1 MDTLEQRVE
10 RLERSCRRWR
20 LGFLVLLSVAGAGA
34 AEGNLKDA
42 QFANLTVQSLTIRSQ
57 PAGPFLKA
65 LCDDSGAY
73 IKMAS
78 PGSGSLLALVADKTS
93 ANLYL
98 SRITDKGSTSATLS
112 SDDVSGLV
120 NLRTADGKNK
130 EIEPQ

>member
-20 LGFLVLLSVAGAGA
+20 LGFLILLSVAAAGA

-42 QFANLTVQSLTIRSQ
+42 EFANVTVQSLTIRNQ

-78 PGSGSLLALVADKTS
+78 ADSRTLVALIAQKDS
-93 ANLYL
+93 ADLYL
-98 SRITDKGSTSATLS
+98 SRNTDKGSTSATLS